1 MFQIMVVEDDINAR
15 RLMQAV
21 IEQNGYAAIPA
32 SDGAEALALMDK
44 KHVDLIVLDVMMPH
58 MDGYTLARELRSAG
72 NNVPILMVTARQ
84 SAKDK
89 KEGFLAGT
97 DDYMVKPVD
106 EEEMMLRIAALLRRS
121 RIVSERRLTIG
132 STTLDSHRQSG
143 QGAGGIKC
151 SVHGNQVAAVA
162 CCGGL
167 HNSHAVCG
175 LNCAGHIGGGN
186 SNILQ
191 IICRG
196 AFRQN
201 GQIGRQ
207 GLSLGV
213 GFNDGCG
220 CVVQHSQQRAADQA
234 DHNQNNDRKNQC
246 LKVGFLFRSLCIVFS
261 HYSFPPFAAFWG
273 FL

>member
-132 STTLDSHRQSG
+132 SSTQAIPCLTMMRLQLP
-143 QGAGGIKC
+143 
-151 SVHGNQVAAVA
+151 AAA
-162 CCGGL
+162 
-167 HNSHAVCG
+167 S
-175 LNCAGHIGGGN
+175 
-186 SNILQ
+186 
-191 IICRG
+191 RT
-196 AFRQN
+196 
-201 GQIGRQ
+201 
-207 GLSLGV
+207 
-213 GFNDGCG
+213 
-220 CVVQHSQQRAADQA
+220 
-234 DHNQNNDRKNQC
+234 
-246 LKVGFLFRSLCIVFS
+246 
-261 HYSFPPFAAFWG
+261 SFPTRNLCCCISFYPTQTIYLPADSLWTKYGTWRATRTSAR
-273 FL
+273 LTCT